1 MKKFLIVLFL
11 SLTLIGCSKKDNLN
25 PLDEVINKNN
35 YVIIDVRTQDEYYS
49 GHIKDAINIPYDQIE
64 SLDVSKDKDILVY
77 CASGKRSSIAYNKL
91 VSLGYNVYDLGAFNQ
106 IDLEKE

>member
-35 YVIIDVRTQDEYYS
+35 YVIIDVRTIDEYNN
-49 GHIKDAINIPYDQIE
+49 GHLKGAINIPYNEIE
-64 SLDVSKDKDILVY
+64 NLNVSKDKDVLVY

-91 VSLGYNVYDLGAFNQ
+91 VSLGYNVYDLGALNE
-106 IDLEKE
+106 IEMEKE